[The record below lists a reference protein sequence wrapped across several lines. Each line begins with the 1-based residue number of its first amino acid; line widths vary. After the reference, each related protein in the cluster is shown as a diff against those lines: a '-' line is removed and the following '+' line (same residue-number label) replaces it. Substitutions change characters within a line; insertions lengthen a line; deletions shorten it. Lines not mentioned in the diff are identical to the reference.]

1 MAPAAAARAALY
13 KTDGTLPVKS
23 QEKYFRA
30 LSGENLLYPIHLYG
44 IINFEFHETGSAPSF
59 ARMCCAAKAT
69 PAIADCGAAPPQTV
83 CGKDIDV
90 ARGSTYD
97 NKADEAYELIKAKII
112 GFTYPP
118 NSPITELDL
127 CEKLNMSRTPVRIAI
142 ARLVAD
148 GFIVEQGPK
157 KNLVAD
163 TSVDSFV
170 NIYQIREALDLLSV
184 RAACLAWQNRS
195 EIDALRDVIAQQQEM
210 LGSDIVDSRAFL
222 RLDKAYHSLIAGMT
236 RNGLLRKQLSYI
248 YDLYWR
254 YNFYG
259 MHVTG
264 TRYTVAEHQRIA
276 DANEL
281 RDPELCAS
289 RMQEH
294 LVAAKEHIL
303 VGIAKGFK
311 PQDMNNVDT
320 GYVLLP

>member
-1 MAPAAAARAALY
+1 M
-13 KTDGTLPVKS
+13 
-23 QEKYFRA
+23 
-30 LSGENLLYPIHLYG
+30 
-44 IINFEFHETGSAPSF
+44 
-59 ARMCCAAKAT
+59 
-69 PAIADCGAAPPQTV
+69 
-83 CGKDIDV
+83 

-184 RAACLAWQNRS
+184 RAACLTWQNRS

-264 TRYTVAEHQRIA
+264 TRNTVAEHQRIA
-276 DANEL
+276 DAIEL

-294 LVAAKEHIL
+294 LATAKEHIL